1 MIKVD
6 NAIIMAAGMSS
17 RFLPL
22 TLNKPKALL
31 EVKNEILIERLIKQ
45 LQEKGIQEIVVVGGY
60 CFESLKYLEEK
71 FGIILIENKEFE
83 YRNNHSSIYAA
94 REYLKNSYI
103 CSSDNY
109 YIENVFSAYEKE
121 AYYSCIYTD
130 EYTSEWV
137 VTTNEQGIIRKVEI
151 GKERGYYML
160 GHAFFD
166 ESFSKKL
173 LDYLEKDYNNESIYP
188 LFWEDIYIQH
198 INEMDLKMYDLT
210 SKLYEF
216 DNLEELREFDCSYIK
231 DTKCEILRK
240 IALENNVCESLI
252 TEIKP
257 IKKEGK
263 YIGFT
268 YKINIEEKEYYF
280 TNSN

>member
-22 TLNKPKALL
+22 TLDKPKALL
-31 EVKNEILIERLIKQ
+31 EVKKEILIERLIRQ
-45 LQEKGIQEIVVVGGY
+45 LRQAGINEIIVVGGY
-60 CFESLKYLEEK
+60 CIQSLKYLEKE
-71 FGIILIENKEFE
+71 FDIILIENKEFE
-83 YRNNHSSIYAA
+83 IRNNHSSIYAA

-109 YIENVFSAYEKE
+109 YMENVFSSMEKE

-130 EYTSEWV
+130 EYTDEWV
-137 VTTNEQGIIRKVEI
+137 VTTDEEGIIRNVEI
-151 GKERGYYML
+151 GKENGHYML

-166 ESFSKKL
+166 ESFSKKMIK
-173 LDYLEKDYNNESIYP
+173 YLERDYNKEVIYP

-198 INEMDLKMYDLT
+198 INEMNLKIYDLT
-210 SKLYEF
+210 NKLYEF
-216 DNLEELREFDCSYIK
+216 DNLEELREFDTSYIE
-231 DTKCEILRK
+231 DTKCEILK
-240 IALENNVCESLI
+240 NIAQQNNVSESVI
-252 TEIKP
+252 KEINP
-257 IKKEGK
+257 IKKENK

-268 YKINIEEKEYYF
+268 YKINDEKKEYYF
-280 TNSN
+280 KR